1 MCVGLCLCVCILWV
15 AVIQSYRKIKYGALV
30 FCVLVLSIT
39 SVMGWGAVSKIC
51 FELWVYCPFKE
62 LINFY
67 GLTSVALFKFA
78 KSLTHLKR
86 FTSSSIFHNAV
97 FHPYAMEK
105 GFWLIDFFLYVTNF
119 GYMY

>member
-1 MCVGLCLCVCILWV
+1 MCVCILWV
-15 AVIQSYRKIKYGALV
+15 AVIKSYRKIKYGALI

-39 SVMGWGAVSKIC
+39 AGMGWRAEIC

-62 LINFY
+62 LINLY

-86 FTSSSIFHNAV
+86 FTS
-97 FHPYAMEK
+97 
-105 GFWLIDFFLYVTNF
+105 FFYLMQYF
-119 GYMY
+119 ILMQ